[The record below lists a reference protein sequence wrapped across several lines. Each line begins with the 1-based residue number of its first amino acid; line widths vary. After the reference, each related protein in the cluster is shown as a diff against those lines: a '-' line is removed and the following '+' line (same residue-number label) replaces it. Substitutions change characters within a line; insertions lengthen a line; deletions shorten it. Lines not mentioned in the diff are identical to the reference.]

1 MSDVQKKKQFK
12 SRNEIT
18 AKRKKQQES
27 FPCYILPWQKRW
39 FHKIISENKW
49 YQIFYQ
55 IMQNQLWH
63 TQVKKLV
70 LTSKIRKRPT
80 LSIVM
85 MLCTMIMSRNTLC
98 RLYHRSI
105 MQNKKRAM
113 EHSGWDKNFHL
124 FVHSEK
130 SAHKTP
136 DVYSFNIIG
145 KEDFHLLVHSEE
157 SAYKTPDIN
166 SFNIIGK

>member
-1 MSDVQKKKQFK
+1 
-12 SRNEIT
+12 
-18 AKRKKQQES
+18 
-27 FPCYILPWQKRW
+27 
-39 FHKIISENKW
+39 
-49 YQIFYQ
+49 
-55 IMQNQLWH
+55 
-63 TQVKKLV
+63 
-70 LTSKIRKRPT
+70 
-80 LSIVM
+80 

-157 SAYKTPDIN
+157 TAYKTPDIN